1 MGSETDGHRYF
12 EGLAVAHVLG
22 GLDESDGRVFRSHL
36 LECSD
41 CRARVGELRALA
53 HDLADVER
61 DERRVRA
68 AKTIETKRR
77 ERAEDDEEEEPP
89 LPAPGL
95 RYPRLLA
102 LAGVLALIGLAL
114 WNYTLREEI
123 SNQQVIVDTVTD
135 AAELL
140 ETGQPVSTQDLT
152 ISDDRVDARVHTDEG
167 RAVLLVTGLPDDAS
181 HAIYQVDGSNKV
193 VDTYTMRS
201 TDHRLFVL
209 VALRDETRKLW
220 VTRPRTDDT
229 EPVEVLTAD
238 LRRGGR
244 GE

>member
-22 GLDESDGRVFRSHL
+22 GLDETDGRVFRSHL

-77 ERAEDDEEEEPP
+77 EHAEDDEDEVPP
-89 LPAPGL
+89 VPPPGL

-102 LAGVLALIGLAL
+102 VAGMLALIGLAL
-114 WNYTLREEI
+114 WNYALREAV
-123 SNQQVIVDTVTD
+123 SNQQAIVENVTE

-140 ETGQPVSTQDLT
+140 QTGDEVTDLE
-152 ISDDRVDARVHTDEG
+152 IPDDRVNARVYTDED
-167 RAVLLVTGLPDDAS
+167 RAVLLVTGLPDDTP
-181 HAIYQVDGSNKV
+181 HDIYQVDARNRV
-193 VDTYTMRS
+193 VDTYPIRS
-201 TDHRLFVL
+201 SDHRLFVL
-209 VALRDETRKLW
+209 VPLRSETRQLW
-220 VTRPRTDDT
+220 VTRPRTEDAD
-229 EPVEVLTAD
+229 PVEVVTAR
-238 LRRGGR
+238 LSRAR
-244 GE
+244 